1 MIRGVFLSVLVLWVV
16 ACSGADNPAS
26 APTTPPTT
34 AQGSPPGPG
43 PTSTTPES
51 TTALGESPSTVGTD
65 NLPPASPI
73 VIDLVGQ
80 IDAYEILA
88 RVTSGMLDGT
98 SFRFDKRVHL
108 AISHDTEIG
117 SGFDFEVPWA
127 SGVITPDGASAGADE
142 TLILGSLFAADPEA
156 LDLIDAAA
164 GRLSYEARESD
175 RRGYLMSPVTDT
187 LLKLFDSEGADR
199 APLRPVIEGW
209 ARLDGSPPVLLAD
222 AMYLGGDFLPTDPR
236 ELIAMIG
243 NAREVG
249 DPVRTELE
257 GRPVSRVDLIVFL
270 TDLSYVNGDI
280 DFETLLDNLRAQ
292 GATEEETDSLR
303 RALEGSDALVSVW
316 VDDTDHI
323 VRVEY
328 ELGAD
333 AIAPAIQSP
342 SLAAALDRLDMV
354 EHVVFTFS
362 DFDDPDLAVDPP
374 ADFVPLPAASFF

>member
-1 MIRGVFLSVLVLWVV
+1 MLVLWAV
-16 ACSGADNPAS
+16 ACSGADKPAS

-34 AQGSPPGPG
+34 AQGNSSGPD

-51 TTALGESPSTVGTD
+51 TTAAPSRPPSTAGPE

-88 RVTSGMLDGT
+88 RVTTGMLDGA
-98 SFRFDKRVHL
+98 SFRFEKRVHL
-108 AISHDTEIG
+108 AISHDTQIG

-127 SGVITPDGASAGADE
+127 SGVVTPGGAAAGADE
-142 TLILGSLFAADPEA
+142 TLILGSLFAADPDA

-164 GRLSYEARESD
+164 GRLTYEARESD
-175 RRGYLMSPVTDT
+175 RRVYLMSPVTDT

-209 ARLDGSPPVLLAD
+209 GRLDGSPPVLLAD

-270 TDLSYVNGDI
+270 SDLSYVNGDI

-316 VDDTDHI
+316 VDDNDHI